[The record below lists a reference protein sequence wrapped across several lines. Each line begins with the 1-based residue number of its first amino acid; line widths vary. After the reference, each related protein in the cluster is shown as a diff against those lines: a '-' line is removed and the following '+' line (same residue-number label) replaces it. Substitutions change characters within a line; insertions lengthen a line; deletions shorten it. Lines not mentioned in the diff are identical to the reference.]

1 MNLVTISL
9 FSIIS
14 FLVAIIGT
22 TCTSKDVLEDR
33 TKARTIIGRALIIIA
48 IIDCILSL
56 IAAIYYYDLYH
67 EADYSINLFRSSIFL
82 FVSLFAWGKHILTY
96 SKKELPIW
104 KKTAKTIIY
113 VIVNIIF
120 FVSMNWNPSDYSYQL
135 FWVPYLFIAL
145 MFFCAFVLSKLNQA
159 KKQSEKQDTSITDG
173 SEPKQVRNEAILEK
187 RKKILKRIGLTIALI
202 LLITLCM
209 FVQDGGSITGI
220 MLICYLPVYCI
231 LLFWYIKQIWSEKT
245 SGEKLLLLP
254 LLNKVHLF
262 NNYDGSMVM
271 RKKLIVTVLPYII
284 TVILCPLVVLVITSV
299 AGKVRYW
306 PYGVIVPILL
316 IPPLILIGSIISVY
330 ANEWIYKKE
339 G

>member
-1 MNLVTISL
+1 MDLVTISL

-22 TCTSKDVLEDR
+22 SSTSNEVLGDR
-33 TKARTIIGRALIIIA
+33 TKARRIIGRTLIIVA

-56 IAAIYYYDLYH
+56 IVSIYYYSLYH
-67 EADYSINLFRSSIFL
+67 EADYSINLFRSSIFF

-96 SKKELPIW
+96 SKRNLPRW
-104 KKTAKTIIY
+104 KKTTKAIIY

-120 FVSMNWNPSDYSYQL
+120 FISMNWDPSKYGYEL
-135 FWVPYLFIAL
+135 FWVPLVFIVL
-145 MFFCAFVLSKLNQA
+145 MFVFAYLLSKLNQT
-159 KKQSEKQDTSITDG
+159 KKQVTKQVASITDG
-173 SEPKQVRNEAILEK
+173 SAPKQVRNEAGLEK
-187 RKKILKRIGLTIALI
+187 KKKILKKIAFSAI
-202 LLITLCM
+202 LVLLVTLCM
-209 FVQDGGSITGI
+209 CVQDGGSITAI

-245 SGEKLLLLP
+245 DGEKLLLLP
-254 LLNKVHLF
+254 LLNKIHLF

-284 TVILCPLVVLVITSV
+284 TVVLCPLVVFVITSV
-299 AGKVRYW
+299 AGRIRYW
-306 PYGVIVPILL
+306 PYGVIVPLL
-316 IPPLILIGSIISVY
+316 LFPPLILIGSIISSY